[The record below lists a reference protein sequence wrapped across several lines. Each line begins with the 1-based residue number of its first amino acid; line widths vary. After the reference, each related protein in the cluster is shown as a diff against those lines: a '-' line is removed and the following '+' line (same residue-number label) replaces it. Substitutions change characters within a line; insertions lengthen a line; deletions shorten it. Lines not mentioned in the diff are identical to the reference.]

1 MKSMVAAV
9 LMMCYGGQCERHNVQ
24 IEQRACSFGSV
35 HAKVESAIPVDATFS
50 VRCLGSASR

>member
-24 IEQRACSFGSV
+24 IEQRACSFGSIK
-35 HAKVESAIPVDATFS
+35 AKIDSAVPVDASFT
-50 VRCLGSASR
+50 VKCLGTASR